1 MVSPLQ
7 DEDPFAVPIDW
18 QPEIPTFEKVSDDN
32 NCPCPDD
39 YQQVN
44 IGVLRITEITK
55 ITLLNR
61 NNLLITK

>member
-44 IGVLRITEITK
+44 IWVLRITEITN
-55 ITLLNR
+55 ITLINR